1 MTEQLSAGDILTIGH
16 GFMDAKVLLAA
27 VKLHLFD
34 ELEKGP
40 LTGSQIA
47 ERLGLHARA
56 IPDFPDAL
64 VALGVLERD
73 GDGPGARYSNTP
85 AGADCL
91 VRGRDGYVGGVL
103 ELYEAR
109 TFRFWTTWKK
119 HCAPEH
125 PRTRP
130 NRAAAHCS
138 TSSIGIR
145 RVWSNSPTR

>member
-1 MTEQLSAGDILTIGH
+1 MTAPLSASEIVTLGH
-16 GFMDAKVLLAA
+16 VFMDAKVLLVA
-27 VKLHLFD
+27 VKLRLFD
-34 ELEKGP
+34 ELQDTP
-40 LTGSQIA
+40 LTGTQIR
-47 ERLGLHARA
+47 ERLGLHPRA

-64 VALGVLERD
+64 VALGVLARD
-73 GDGPGARYSNTP
+73 GDGPGARYANTP
-85 AGADCL
+85 AGAHCL
-91 VRGRDGYVGGVL
+91 VRGRDAYVGGIL